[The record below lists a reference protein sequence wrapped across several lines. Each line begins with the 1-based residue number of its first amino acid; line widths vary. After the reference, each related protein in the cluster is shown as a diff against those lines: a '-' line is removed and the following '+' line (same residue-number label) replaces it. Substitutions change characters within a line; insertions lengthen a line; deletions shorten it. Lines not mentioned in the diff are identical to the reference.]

1 MKIRLHGTKGEC
13 AATAQR
19 IAQVIT
25 VLSVSEPYP
34 DRGASVL
41 VRVYLEA
48 RPGAPNDPQ
57 TARSRAV
64 HSNGRA

>member
-1 MKIRLHGTKGEC
+1 MKIRLHGTTAEC
-13 AATAQR
+13 AAAAQR

-41 VRVYLEA
+41 VRVYLET
-48 RPGAPNDPQ
+48 RPGAPNDPPGC
-57 TARSRAV
+57 AV
-64 HSNGRA
+64 EGGAQ